1 MNLKQKL
8 LTGFFSIIALLMI
21 ISGITYVQFNAV
33 NDQYSSTITDR
44 TNKIQLTSY
53 TLFETYQEERD
64 LQAYLTT
71 GDVEKLDA
79 YYLNRDEFKE
89 NIGNLAAHSNS
100 KEANGLIDQLVATEE
115 RFAEMA
121 EEAITYKQS
130 ENVEGYTDLMNTR
143 GDEISAELE
152 NIGKELLF
160 YQQDAFAATSQ
171 QLSQQ
176 TNNTIRV
183 IVILSLV
190 AIATG
195 IAVALGI
202 SNKISKR
209 AKIVTEVAE
218 EIANG
223 NLAIDEIN
231 VKGKDEISHLA
242 LAVNKMLNNLH
253 DMIEKVSQTSEQVAS
268 SSQELL
274 AIAEETTA
282 ATNQVADSISNVAE
296 SIEVQS
302 RNTNE
307 SAHGANEI
315 ATGILQI
322 TGNTSTVAQTTI
334 ETIRQAAKGNQNVQ
348 EVIRQMNTISQANEE
363 TNQVIQALEKRSI
376 EIGKIISVITD
387 ISDQTNLL
395 ALNAAIESARA
406 GEQGKGFAVVAD
418 EVRKLAEQS
427 RESANQI
434 AKLIQHI
441 QTDTSKA
448 VEMMHHGNDEIVQ
461 GMTIAEETG
470 KSFER
475 IVQSIE
481 STTIQTQEL
490 SAASEQISASVQQV
504 NASIEEV
511 AAAAKTSSATTG
523 EIAAATEEQL
533 ASTEEVSSSATFLA
547 QLAEELTGLVS
558 KFSV

>member
-8 LTGFFSIIALLMI
+8 LTGFFSIIALLII
-21 ISGITYVQFNAV
+21 ISGIAFIELNAV
-33 NDQYSSTITDR
+33 NDEYTSTIR
-44 TNKIQLTSY
+44 EGINKIHLTSNAISESY
-53 TLFETYQEERD
+53 RQEIELQTYLATGNSESLEAFDTSGKEFQKHI
-64 LQAYLTT
+64 ANLTSHT
-71 GDVEKLDA
+71 NHEDGLKLVDQISSAQEKLM
-79 YYLNRDEFKE
+79 
-89 NIGNLAAHSNS
+89 
-100 KEANGLIDQLVATEE
+100 T
-115 RFAEMA
+115 MA
-121 EEAITYKQS
+121 EEAIAYKDAD
-130 ENVEGYTDLMNTR
+130 NTAAYTALMNGR
-143 GDEISAELE
+143 GNEITNQIHTVGEILISYHE
-152 NIGKELLF
+152 NSFTEVSEDLTK
-160 YQQDAFAATSQ
+160 QTKRAT
-171 QLSQQ
+171 L
-176 TNNTIRV
+176 TIM
-183 IVILSLV
+183 IISLV

-223 NLAIDEIN
+223 NLAIDEID

-363 TNQVIQALEKRSI
+363 TNQVIQALEKRSV

-406 GEQGKGFAVVAD
+406 GEHGKGFAVVAD

-448 VEMMHHGNDEIVQ
+448 VEMMHHGNNEIVQ

-558 KFSV
+558 KFSI

>member
-21 ISGITYVQFNAV
+21 ISGIAFIELNAV
-33 NDQYSSTITDR
+33 NDEYTSTIR
-44 TNKIQLTSY
+44 EGINKIHLTSNAISESY
-53 TLFETYQEERD
+53 RQEIELQTYLATGNPESLEAFDTSGKEFQKHI
-64 LQAYLTT
+64 ANLTSHT
-71 GDVEKLDA
+71 NHEDGLKLVDQISSAQEKLM
-79 YYLNRDEFKE
+79 
-89 NIGNLAAHSNS
+89 
-100 KEANGLIDQLVATEE
+100 T
-115 RFAEMA
+115 MA
-121 EEAITYKQS
+121 EEAIAYKDAD
-130 ENVEGYTDLMNTR
+130 NTAAYTALMNGR
-143 GDEISAELE
+143 GNEITNQIHTVGEKLISYHE
-152 NIGKELLF
+152 NSFTEVSEDLTK
-160 YQQDAFAATSQ
+160 QTKRAT
-171 QLSQQ
+171 L
-176 TNNTIRV
+176 TIM
-183 IVILSLV
+183 IISLV

-223 NLAIDEIN
+223 NLAIDEID

-253 DMIEKVSQTSEQVAS
+253 DVIEKVSQTSEQVAS

-363 TNQVIQALEKRSI
+363 TNQVIQALEKRSV

-406 GEQGKGFAVVAD
+406 GEHGKGFAVVAD

-448 VEMMHHGNDEIVQ
+448 VEMMHHGNNEIVQ

-558 KFSV
+558 KFSI

>member
-8 LTGFFSIIALLMI
+8 LTVFFSIIALLMI

-143 GDEISAELE
+143 GDEISGELE

-448 VEMMHHGNDEIVQ
+448 VEMMHHGNNEIVQ

>member
-44 TNKIQLTSY
+44 TSKIQLTSY

-71 GDVEKLDA
+71 GDVEKLDV
-79 YYLNRDEFKE
+79 YYLNRNEFKE
-89 NIGNLAAHSNS
+89 NIGNLTAHSNS
-100 KEANGLIDQLVATEE
+100 KEANELIDQLVATEE
-115 RFAEMA
+115 KFAKMA

-130 ENVEGYTDLMNTR
+130 ENVEGYTDLMNGR

-223 NLAIDEIN
+223 NLTIDKIE
-231 VKGKDEISHLA
+231 VKGKDEISQLA

-253 DMIEKVSQTSEQVAS
+253 DMIEKVIQTSEQVAS

-282 ATNQVADSISNVAE
+282 ATNQVAESISNVAE

-322 TGNTSTVAQTTI
+322 TENTSTVAQTTI
-334 ETIRQAAKGNQNVQ
+334 ETIKQAAKGNQNVQ
-348 EVIRQMNTISQANEE
+348 EVIRQMTTISQANEE
-363 TNQVIQALEKRSI
+363 TNQVIQTLEKRSI

-461 GMTIAEETG
+461 GMTIAKETG

>member
-8 LTGFFSIIALLMI
+8 LTGFFSIIALLII
-21 ISGITYVQFNAV
+21 ISGIAFIELNAV
-33 NDQYSSTITDR
+33 NDEYTSTIR
-44 TNKIQLTSY
+44 EGINKIHLTSNAISESY
-53 TLFETYQEERD
+53 RQEIELQTYLATGNPESLEAFDTSGKEFQKHI
-64 LQAYLTT
+64 ANLTSHT
-71 GDVEKLDA
+71 NHEDGLKLVDQISSAQEKLMTMA
-79 YYLNRDEFKE
+79 
-89 NIGNLAAHSNS
+89 
-100 KEANGLIDQLVATEE
+100 KEAIA
-115 RFAEMA
+115 
-121 EEAITYKQS
+121 YKDAD
-130 ENVEGYTDLMNTR
+130 NTTAYTALMNGR
-143 GDEISAELE
+143 GNEITNQIHTVGEKLISYHE
-152 NIGKELLF
+152 NSFTEVSEDLTK
-160 YQQDAFAATSQ
+160 QTKRAT
-171 QLSQQ
+171 L
-176 TNNTIRV
+176 TIM
-183 IVILSLV
+183 IISLV

-223 NLAIDEIN
+223 NLAIDEID
-231 VKGKDEISHLA
+231 VKGKDEISQLA

-296 SIEVQS
+296 SNEVQS

-322 TGNTSTVAQTTI
+322 TENTSTVAQTTI

-406 GEQGKGFAVVAD
+406 GEHGKGFAVVAD

-448 VEMMHHGNDEIVQ
+448 VEMMYHGNDEIVQ
-461 GMTIAEETG
+461 GMTIAAETG

-490 SAASEQISASVQQV
+490 SASSEQISASVQQV

-511 AAAAKTSSATTG
+511 AAAARASSATSS

-558 KFSV
+558 KFTI

>member
-1 MNLKQKL
+1 M
-8 LTGFFSIIALLMI
+8 
-21 ISGITYVQFNAV
+21 
-33 NDQYSSTITDR
+33 
-44 TNKIQLTSY
+44 
-53 TLFETYQEERD
+53 
-64 LQAYLTT
+64 
-71 GDVEKLDA
+71 
-79 YYLNRDEFKE
+79 
-89 NIGNLAAHSNS
+89 
-100 KEANGLIDQLVATEE
+100 
-115 RFAEMA
+115 
-121 EEAITYKQS
+121 
-130 ENVEGYTDLMNTR
+130 
-143 GDEISAELE
+143 
-152 NIGKELLF
+152 
-160 YQQDAFAATSQ
+160 
-171 QLSQQ
+171 
-176 TNNTIRV
+176 

-218 EIANG
+218 EIADG

-348 EVIRQMNTISQANEE
+348 EVIRQMNMISQANEE

-376 EIGKIISVITD
+376 EIGKIIGVITD

>member
-8 LTGFFSIIALLMI
+8 LTGFFSIIALLII
-21 ISGITYVQFNAV
+21 ISGIAFIELNAV
-33 NDQYSSTITDR
+33 NDEYTSTIR
-44 TNKIQLTSY
+44 EGINKIHLTSNAISESY
-53 TLFETYQEERD
+53 RQEIELQTYLATGNPESLEAFDTSGKEFQKHI
-64 LQAYLTT
+64 ANLTSHT
-71 GDVEKLDA
+71 NHEDGLKLVDQISSAQEKLM
-79 YYLNRDEFKE
+79 
-89 NIGNLAAHSNS
+89 
-100 KEANGLIDQLVATEE
+100 T
-115 RFAEMA
+115 MA
-121 EEAITYKQS
+121 EEAIAYKDAD
-130 ENVEGYTDLMNTR
+130 NTAAYTALMNGR
-143 GDEISAELE
+143 GNEITNQIHTVGEILISYHE
-152 NIGKELLF
+152 NSFTEVSEDLTK
-160 YQQDAFAATSQ
+160 QTKRAT
-171 QLSQQ
+171 L
-176 TNNTIRV
+176 TIM
-183 IVILSLV
+183 IISLV

-223 NLAIDEIN
+223 NLAIDEID

-363 TNQVIQALEKRSI
+363 TNQVIQALEKRSV

-406 GEQGKGFAVVAD
+406 GEHGKGFAVVAD

-448 VEMMHHGNDEIVQ
+448 VEMMHHGNNEIVQ

-558 KFSV
+558 KFSI

>member
-121 EEAITYKQS
+121 EEAITYKRS

>member
-8 LTGFFSIIALLMI
+8 LTGFFSIIALLII
-21 ISGITYVQFNAV
+21 ISGIAYIELNAV
-33 NDQYSSTITDR
+33 NDEYTSTIKEG
-44 TNKIQLTSY
+44 TNKIHLTSNAI
-53 TLFETYQEERD
+53 FESYQQEIELQTY
-64 LQAYLTT
+64 LAT
-71 GDVEKLDA
+71 GDPESLEAFD
-79 YYLNRDEFKE
+79 
-89 NIGNLAAHSNS
+89 
-100 KEANGLIDQLVATEE
+100 ANGKEFQKHMANLTSHTNYEEGLTLIDQISSAQSELI
-115 RFAEMA
+115 EMA
-121 EEAITYKQS
+121 EEAIAYKNAEDTQAYTALMGGRGTEIMNRIHTTGEELISYHEDSFTEVS
-130 ENVEGYTDLMNTR
+130 EDLTKQTKR
-143 GDEISAELE
+143 STFIIS
-152 NIGKELLF
+152 IISLL
-160 YQQDAFAATSQ
+160 A
-171 QLSQQ
+171 
-176 TNNTIRV
+176 
-183 IVILSLV
+183 IV
-190 AIATG
+190 TG
-195 IAVALGI
+195 ILTALGI

-223 NLAIDEIN
+223 NLKVEEIE
-231 VKGKDEISHLA
+231 VKSKDEISHLA
-242 LAVNKMLNNLH
+242 LAINKMLNNLH

-307 SAHGANEI
+307 STHGANEI

-322 TGNTSTVAQTTI
+322 TENTSTVAQTTI
-334 ETIRQAAKGNQNVQ
+334 ETIKQAAKGNQNVQ
-348 EVIRQMNTISQANEE
+348 EVIRQMTTISQANEE

-406 GEQGKGFAVVAD
+406 GEHGKGFAVVAD

>member
-8 LTGFFSIIALLMI
+8 LTGFFSIIALLII
-21 ISGITYVQFNAV
+21 ISGIAFIELNAV
-33 NDQYSSTITDR
+33 NDEYTSTIR
-44 TNKIQLTSY
+44 EGINKIHLTSNAISESY
-53 TLFETYQEERD
+53 RQEIELQTYLATGNPESLEAFDTSGKEFQKHI
-64 LQAYLTT
+64 ANLTSHT
-71 GDVEKLDA
+71 NHEDGLKLVDQISSAQEKLM
-79 YYLNRDEFKE
+79 
-89 NIGNLAAHSNS
+89 
-100 KEANGLIDQLVATEE
+100 T
-115 RFAEMA
+115 MA
-121 EEAITYKQS
+121 EEAIAYKDAD
-130 ENVEGYTDLMNTR
+130 NTAAYTALMNGR
-143 GDEISAELE
+143 GNEITNQIHTVGEKLISYHE
-152 NIGKELLF
+152 NSFTEVSEDLTK
-160 YQQDAFAATSQ
+160 QTKRAT
-171 QLSQQ
+171 L
-176 TNNTIRV
+176 TIM
-183 IVILSLV
+183 IISLV

-223 NLAIDEIN
+223 NLAIDEID

-363 TNQVIQALEKRSI
+363 TNQVIQALEKRSV

-406 GEQGKGFAVVAD
+406 GEHGKGFAVVAD

-448 VEMMHHGNDEIVQ
+448 VEMMHHGNNEIVQ

-558 KFSV
+558 KFSI

>member
-8 LTGFFSIIALLMI
+8 LTGFFSIIALLII
-21 ISGITYVQFNAV
+21 ISGIAYFELNAV
-33 NDQYSSTITDR
+33 NDEYTSTIKEG
-44 TNKIQLTSY
+44 TNKIHLTSNAISESY
-53 TLFETYQEERD
+53 RQEIELQTY
-64 LQAYLTT
+64 LAT
-71 GDVEKLDA
+71 GDPESLEA
-79 YYLNRDEFKE
+79 FDESGKE
-89 NIGNLAAHSNS
+89 FQKHMANLTSHTNY
-100 KEANGLIDQLVATEE
+100 EDGLTLIDQISSAQSELIEI
-115 RFAEMA
+115 A
-121 EEAITYKQS
+121 EEAIAYKEVEDAQAYTALMDGRGS
-130 ENVEGYTDLMNTR
+130 EITNQIHTVGEELISYHEDSFTT
-143 GDEISAELE
+143 ISADLTKQTKRSTYT
-152 NIGKELLF
+152 ILIISLL
-160 YQQDAFAATSQ
+160 A
-171 QLSQQ
+171 
-176 TNNTIRV
+176 
-183 IVILSLV
+183 IV
-190 AIATG
+190 TG
-195 IAVALGI
+195 VLTALGI
-202 SNKISKR
+202 SSKISRR

-223 NLAIDEIN
+223 NLAIDEID

-282 ATNQVADSISNVAE
+282 ATNQVADSINNVAE

-322 TGNTSTVAQTTI
+322 TENTSTVAQTTI
-334 ETIRQAAKGNQNVQ
+334 ETIKQAAKGNQNVQ
-348 EVIRQMNTISQANEE
+348 EVIRQMTTISQANEE

-406 GEQGKGFAVVAD
+406 GEHGKGFAVVAD

-461 GMTIAEETG
+461 GMTIAAETG

-547 QLAEELTGLVS
+547 QLAEELTGFVR
-558 KFSV
+558 KFNI

>member
-1 MNLKQKL
+1 M
-8 LTGFFSIIALLMI
+8 
-21 ISGITYVQFNAV
+21 
-33 NDQYSSTITDR
+33 
-44 TNKIQLTSY
+44 
-53 TLFETYQEERD
+53 
-64 LQAYLTT
+64 
-71 GDVEKLDA
+71 
-79 YYLNRDEFKE
+79 
-89 NIGNLAAHSNS
+89 
-100 KEANGLIDQLVATEE
+100 
-115 RFAEMA
+115 
-121 EEAITYKQS
+121 
-130 ENVEGYTDLMNTR
+130 
-143 GDEISAELE
+143 
-152 NIGKELLF
+152 F
-160 YQQDAFAATSQ
+160 YQQDAFAATNQ

-218 EIANG
+218 EIADG

-348 EVIRQMNTISQANEE
+348 EVIRQMNMISQANEE

-376 EIGKIISVITD
+376 EIGKIIGVITD

>member
-282 ATNQVADSISNVAE
+282 ATNQVADSIGNVAE

>member
-8 LTGFFSIIALLMI
+8 LTGFFSIIALLII
-21 ISGITYVQFNAV
+21 ISGIAFIELNAV
-33 NDQYSSTITDR
+33 NDEYTSTIR
-44 TNKIQLTSY
+44 EGINKIHLTSNAISESY
-53 TLFETYQEERD
+53 RQEIELQTYLATGNPESLEAFDTSGKEFQKHI
-64 LQAYLTT
+64 ANLTSHT
-71 GDVEKLDA
+71 NHEDGLKLVDQISSAQEKLM
-79 YYLNRDEFKE
+79 
-89 NIGNLAAHSNS
+89 
-100 KEANGLIDQLVATEE
+100 T
-115 RFAEMA
+115 MA
-121 EEAITYKQS
+121 EEAIAYKDAD
-130 ENVEGYTDLMNTR
+130 NTAAYTALMNGR
-143 GDEISAELE
+143 GNEITNQIHTVGEKLISYHE
-152 NIGKELLF
+152 NSFTEVSEDLTK
-160 YQQDAFAATSQ
+160 QTKRAT
-171 QLSQQ
+171 L
-176 TNNTIRV
+176 TIM
-183 IVILSLV
+183 IISLV

-223 NLAIDEIN
+223 NLAIDEID

-274 AIAEETTA
+274 ATAEETTA

-363 TNQVIQALEKRSI
+363 TNQVIQALEKRSV

-406 GEQGKGFAVVAD
+406 GEHGKGFAVVAD

-448 VEMMHHGNDEIVQ
+448 VEMMHHGNNEIVQ

-558 KFSV
+558 KFSI

>member
-21 ISGITYVQFNAV
+21 ISGIAFIELNAV
-33 NDQYSSTITDR
+33 NDEYTSTIR
-44 TNKIQLTSY
+44 EGINKIHLTSNAISESY
-53 TLFETYQEERD
+53 RQEIELQTYLATGNPESLEAFDTSGKEFQKHI
-64 LQAYLTT
+64 ANLTSHT
-71 GDVEKLDA
+71 NHEDGLKLVDQISSAQEKLM
-79 YYLNRDEFKE
+79 
-89 NIGNLAAHSNS
+89 
-100 KEANGLIDQLVATEE
+100 T
-115 RFAEMA
+115 MA
-121 EEAITYKQS
+121 EEAIAYKDAD
-130 ENVEGYTDLMNTR
+130 NTAAYTALMNGR
-143 GDEISAELE
+143 GNEITNQIHTVGEKLISYHE
-152 NIGKELLF
+152 NSFTEVSEDLTK
-160 YQQDAFAATSQ
+160 QTKRAT
-171 QLSQQ
+171 L
-176 TNNTIRV
+176 TIM
-183 IVILSLV
+183 IISLV

-223 NLAIDEIN
+223 NLAIDEID

-363 TNQVIQALEKRSI
+363 TNQVIQALEKRSV

-406 GEQGKGFAVVAD
+406 GEHGKGFAVVAD

-448 VEMMHHGNDEIVQ
+448 VEMMHHGNNEIVQ

-558 KFSV
+558 KFSI

>member
-8 LTGFFSIIALLMI
+8 LTGFFSIIALLII
-21 ISGITYVQFNAV
+21 ISGIAFIELNAV
-33 NDQYSSTITDR
+33 NDEYTSTIR
-44 TNKIQLTSY
+44 EGINKIHLTSNAISESY
-53 TLFETYQEERD
+53 RQEIELQTYLATGNPESLEAFDTSGKEFQKHI
-64 LQAYLTT
+64 ANLTSHT
-71 GDVEKLDA
+71 NHEDGLKLVDQISSAQEKLM
-79 YYLNRDEFKE
+79 
-89 NIGNLAAHSNS
+89 
-100 KEANGLIDQLVATEE
+100 T
-115 RFAEMA
+115 MA
-121 EEAITYKQS
+121 EEAIAYKDAD
-130 ENVEGYTDLMNTR
+130 NTAAYTALMNGR
-143 GDEISAELE
+143 GNEITNQIHTVGEKLISYHE
-152 NIGKELLF
+152 NSFTEVSEDLTK
-160 YQQDAFAATSQ
+160 QTKRAT
-171 QLSQQ
+171 L
-176 TNNTIRV
+176 TIM
-183 IVILSLV
+183 IISLV

-223 NLAIDEIN
+223 NLAIDEID

-363 TNQVIQALEKRSI
+363 TNQVIQALEKRSV
-376 EIGKIISVITD
+376 EIGKIISFITD

-406 GEQGKGFAVVAD
+406 GEHGKGFAVVAD

-448 VEMMHHGNDEIVQ
+448 VEMMHHGNNEIVQ

-558 KFSV
+558 KFSI

>member
-8 LTGFFSIIALLMI
+8 LTGFFSIIALLII
-21 ISGITYVQFNAV
+21 ISGIAFIELNAV
-33 NDQYSSTITDR
+33 NDEYTSTIR
-44 TNKIQLTSY
+44 EGINKIHLTSNAISESY
-53 TLFETYQEERD
+53 RQEIELQTYLATGNPESLEAFDTSGKEFQKHI
-64 LQAYLTT
+64 ANLTSHT
-71 GDVEKLDA
+71 NHEDGLKLVDQISSAQEKLM
-79 YYLNRDEFKE
+79 
-89 NIGNLAAHSNS
+89 
-100 KEANGLIDQLVATEE
+100 T
-115 RFAEMA
+115 MA
-121 EEAITYKQS
+121 EEAIAYKDAD
-130 ENVEGYTDLMNTR
+130 NTAAYTALMNGR
-143 GDEISAELE
+143 GNEITNQIHTVGEKLISYHE
-152 NIGKELLF
+152 NSFTEVSEDLTK
-160 YQQDAFAATSQ
+160 QTKRAT
-171 QLSQQ
+171 L
-176 TNNTIRV
+176 TIM
-183 IVILSLV
+183 IISLV

-223 NLAIDEIN
+223 NLAMDEID

-363 TNQVIQALEKRSI
+363 TNQVIQALEKRSV

-406 GEQGKGFAVVAD
+406 GEHGKGFAVVAD

-448 VEMMHHGNDEIVQ
+448 VEMMHHGNNEIVQ

-558 KFSV
+558 KFSI

>member
-21 ISGITYVQFNAV
+21 ISGITYIQFNAV

-160 YQQDAFAATSQ
+160 YQQDAFAASSQ

-558 KFSV
+558 KFSI